1 MGIYVFPIKVAVLTV
16 PILIYM
22 AFIPY
27 CIFQY
32 RKHGFISKYRSFM
45 HVAFI
50 FYIISAFY
58 LVILPLPPQDYV
70 PEFIVRPQ
78 LQPFNFIG
86 DFIREYKSLINSGYK
101 PIFAALKNRGFWQVS
116 FNIILLTPLGFF
128 LKYAYKKS
136 FKKTLMIVF
145 CTSLFFEVTQLTGI
159 FGIYK
164 YAYRLFDVDDLIL
177 NTSGGIM
184 GYYLVPIVG
193 NILPDVNKIDNK
205 YDYKLK
211 ISYTRRA
218 IALFIDSFI
227 INILFSVLKNDK
239 ITSFIFILYIV
250 LIIYITNGYTIG
262 KKLVKIRVINE
273 NKNRLTLMQVLKRYL
288 WLIILTV
295 FNYVAKL
302 NFEGYVLVA
311 VVLIY
316 FIILAIIGIMII
328 KGLLNKEKR
337 MFYEKFSETYVVNS
351 FKQ

>member
-1 MGIYVFPIKVAVLTV
+1 MEAYTFPIKVAILTV

-58 LVILPLPPQDYV
+58 LVVLPLPPQDFV
-70 PEFIVRPQ
+70 PKFIIRPQ

-86 DFIREYKSLINSGYK
+86 DFIKEYRSLISGGYK
-101 PIFAALKNRGFWQVS
+101 PIFAVIKNRGFWQVA

-128 LKYAYKKS
+128 LKYAYNKN

-145 CTSLFFEVTQLTGI
+145 CTSLFFELTQLTGI

-177 NTSGGIM
+177 NTSGGII
-184 GYYLVPIVG
+184 GYYLVPIVSK
-193 NILPDVNKIDNK
+193 ILPDVSKIDSK
-205 YDYKLK
+205 YKEKLT

-218 IALFIDSFI
+218 IAFFIDSFI
-227 INILFSVLKNDK
+227 IDMLFSFLKNDR
-239 ITSFIFILYIV
+239 IISFVFILYIV
-250 LIIYITNGYTIG
+250 LCLYITNGYTIG
-262 KKLVKIRVINE
+262 KKLVKIKVINE
-273 NKNRLTLMQVLKRYL
+273 TKYRLKIIQILKRYL
-288 WLIILTV
+288 WLIILSL
-295 FNYVAKL
+295 FNYLSKL
-302 NFEGYVLVA
+302 NFQGYYLVF

-316 FIILAIIGIMII
+316 FIVIFMVGIMIM
-328 KGLLNKEKR
+328 KGLFNKEKKL
-337 MFYEKFSETYVVNS
+337 FYEKFSHTYEINS
-351 FKQ
+351 FKY